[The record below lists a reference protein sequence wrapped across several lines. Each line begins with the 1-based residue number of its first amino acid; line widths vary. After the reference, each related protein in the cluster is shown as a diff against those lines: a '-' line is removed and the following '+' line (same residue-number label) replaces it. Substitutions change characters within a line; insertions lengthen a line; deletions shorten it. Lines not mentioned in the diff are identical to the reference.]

1 MHTNNIEAV
10 RLLDDLS
17 SISDKLSY
25 KCYIIKQQMNKETDF
40 IYSISEVDKI
50 NRYISDIQF
59 MINDLRI

>member
-1 MHTNNIEAV
+1 MHTNNIEAI

-17 SISDKLSY
+17 NISDKLSY
-25 KCYIIKQQMNKETDF
+25 KCYIIKQQMDKDTDF

-59 MINDLRI
+59 MINDLRN